1 MNLSKLPEVQS
12 VPEADQNNLLQEI
25 LHATL
30 NKDEKKYKLLVGLRS
45 NLETAHNIAVAFGS
59 KEPMKEPLL
68 NFSLVDSALQEIA
81 PNEIGFSQLLA
92 SSVRLLGLLK
102 KEKKEYHG
110 FLDLIQAKLVNHG
123 KTVLLDQ
130 QYMLQSQEDDM
141 YGRASAK
148 NQFQSELL
156 NKWDQIPTAY
166 FAALVN
172 ACSQEEIMHLFIPVV
187 VVWVAEMNQFALKGD
202 LVAKDYLG
210 LMKKISMITEY
221 PPLIAL
227 LVSKLKDEVDQAVVM
242 SGREMENQSI
252 LACFLKMNVVFES
265 AKKYYSTI
273 PGYPNCHI
281 ELVYTKQEVL
291 RASLNELNALVHGN
305 MRKIFAAKLE
315 KYDMN
320 SRDVLLRW
328 IAKILELNEV
338 RTTANARDELYY
350 ELISFASTEGLM
362 LNLTYIL
369 LLFCKPF
376 LDRKPERV
384 KAIDQSYCVFT
395 KLINFDKE
403 ARLFDFQDFVNLDV
417 PQNIKNGEFGF
428 IPNVFFLTF
437 LSIHVGLMPSFENF
451 KVQLQA
457 FNNVKAKVTN
467 LSNLYGPQWKEIAGP
482 NGDRLSNQLN
492 ALIPIVDGFDCHLGD
507 PNLLTMIMD
516 FFTLAMSWMMSL
528 ETGHT
533 EPVSMMMFSKVPEY
547 FIKDMLDIMDFLA
560 RMKTKYLAACQLNI
574 VFDFL
579 ITFMARPDLVK
590 SPLMRA
596 RLAIHLSELFHLYKQ
611 PEVQGISAFNQNIKY
626 NPHILNDEEKD
637 RFGLLFNTK
646 DVNKINKMIMGL
658 MRTYIDIGA
667 VEGLDVDK
675 DKMDKYS
682 VRKDIAALLNKLWPI
697 GNYKK
702 HITDLILAN
711 STGIVD
717 QQMASRFLSTVLSDS
732 IMLLDDSLHRLIDI
746 KTLQEA
752 MENTVA
758 WNAQPLEV
766 IKQREAYFR
775 GQEHSAGAFLSLA
788 IEILDFLIKIL
799 EHGYSLF
806 LKSEEMLQK
815 LVSMLI
821 YFFGKLCGPQMS
833 NLNVKNPEKYK
844 FNPKNLLGKI
854 ASIACYFADS
864 EDMVNKLSMDLDY
877 SQELMKATTNILTKY
892 RVIPNDLLSK
902 FQLLVNKTNEKKAK
916 ASESS
921 GMDVIFSMDEINDT
935 PFTNEEGSVRE
946 KKYVDELS
954 PFLYGQMD
962 MILAGSA
969 EDGSDNQ
976 KVVYDH
982 HYDDNIR
989 ASANFQPPRQRTQY
1003 IVKDIKGMQSTLTIC
1018 RGGSVFVRSDNNRLD
1033 VLKAVIIGPE
1043 GTPYGLGAFLYDIF
1057 FPTDYPHNP
1066 PLVNLE
1072 TTGHGTVR
1080 FSPNL
1085 YVDGKV
1091 CLSLLGTWHGDENSK
1106 WKPLQST
1113 MSQALISIQGLVMV
1127 AEPYYL
1133 EPSYEAQR
1141 GTQEGDLACAA
1152 YNEQLQYNTIRY
1164 AMIEQ
1169 IQNPSK
1175 GFEEAIHKHF
1185 YLLKDEIMKMVKG
1198 WYNAAKDKPKML
1210 KVIKQLSEELINL
1223 KTKFESVRDQ

>member
-12 VPEADQNNLLQEI
+12 VPDSDQNNLLQEI
-25 LHATL
+25 LQATL
-30 NKDEKKYKLLVGLRS
+30 NKNEKRFKLLVGLRA

-59 KEPMKEPLL
+59 QEPMKEPLL

-81 PNEIGFSQLLA
+81 PNEIGFSHILA
-92 SSVRLLGLLK
+92 ASVRLLGLLK
-102 KEKKEYHG
+102 KEKKEFHA
-110 FLDLIQAKLVNHG
+110 FLELIQGKLVNHSINI
-123 KTVLLDQ
+123 LLDQ
-130 QYMLQSQEDDM
+130 QYMIQSQDDDM
-141 YGRASAK
+141 YGRATAK
-148 NQFQSELL
+148 NQLQSELL
-156 NKWDQIPTAY
+156 TKWDQIPTAF

-172 ACSQEEIMHLFIPVV
+172 ACSQEEITHLFIPVV
-187 VVWVAEMNQFALKGD
+187 VSWVADMNLFAQKGD
-202 LVAKDYLG
+202 LVSKGYVG

-227 LVSKLKDEVDQAVVM
+227 LVTKLQDETNQAVVM
-242 SGREMENQSI
+242 SGREMENKSI
-252 LACFLKMNVVFES
+252 LAAFLKVNIVFEH

-273 PGYPNCHI
+273 PNYPDCHI
-281 ELVYTKQEVL
+281 ELIYNKQEVL
-291 RASLNELNALVHGN
+291 RASLNELNTAVYAN

-315 KYDMN
+315 KYN
-320 SRDVLLRW
+320 LNAREVLLRW

-350 ELISFASTEGLM
+350 ELIAFASTEGLM

-384 KAIDQSYCVFT
+384 KAIDQSYCCFS

-403 ARLFDFQDFVNLDV
+403 AKLFDFQEYVNLDV

-428 IPNVFFLTF
+428 IPNIFFLTF

-457 FNNVKAKVTN
+457 HNNVKAKITN
-467 LSNLYGPQWKEIAGP
+467 LSNLYGPQWKEITGP
-482 NGDRLSNQLN
+482 NGERLVTQLK
-492 ALIPIVDGFDCHLGD
+492 ALVTIVDGFDCHLGD
-507 PNLLTMIMD
+507 PTLLTMLMD

-533 EPVSMMMFSKVPEY
+533 EQVSMMMFSKVPEY
-547 FIKDMLDIMDFLA
+547 FIKDMLDIMDFIA
-560 RMKTKYLAACQLNI
+560 RMKTKYLAASQLNI
-574 VFDFL
+574 VFDFI
-579 ITFMARPDLVK
+579 ITFMARSDLVK

-611 PEVQGISAFNQNIKY
+611 PEVVGISAFNQNAKY

-637 RFGLLFNTK
+637 RFGVLFNTK

-675 DKMDKYS
+675 DKMDKYT

-697 GNYKK
+697 GNYRK

-711 STGIVD
+711 NTVVD

-752 MENTVA
+752 MENTVV
-758 WNAQPLEV
+758 WNAQSPEI
-766 IKQREAYFR
+766 IKQREGYFR
-775 GQEHSAGAFLSLA
+775 GQEHSAAAFLSLA

-799 EHGYSLF
+799 EHGFSLF

-864 EDMVNKLSMDLDY
+864 EDMVIKLAMDLDY

-892 RVIPNDLLSK
+892 RVIPNDLLVK
-902 FQLLVNKTNEKKAK
+902 FQLLITKTNEKRALN
-916 ASESS
+916 SNST
-921 GMDVIFSMDEINDT
+921 GMDVIFNLDEIDAT
-935 PFTNEEGSVRE
+935 PFTNEEASKRE
-946 KKYVDELS
+946 KIYVDELS

-962 MILAGSA
+962 MILSGSTD
-969 EDGSDNQ
+969 EGSDNQ
-976 KVVYDH
+976 KVIYDH

-1003 IVKDIKGMQSTLTIC
+1003 IVKDIKGMQTTLTIC

-1033 VLKAVIIGPE
+1033 VLKAIIIGPE

-1210 KVIKQLSEELINL
+1210 KVITQLSEELTNL
-1223 KTKFESVRDQ
+1223 KTKYDSAKEQ